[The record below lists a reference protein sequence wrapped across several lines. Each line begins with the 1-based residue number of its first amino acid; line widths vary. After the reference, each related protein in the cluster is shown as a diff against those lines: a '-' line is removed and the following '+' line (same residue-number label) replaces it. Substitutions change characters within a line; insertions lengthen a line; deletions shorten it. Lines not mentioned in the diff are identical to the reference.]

1 MPGATEL
8 VVVLVIVV
16 LLFGASKI
24 PALGRSVGEGLT
36 NFKKALKNPEE
47 PPQDPIPPREGA
59 AREGEGRKSSSGG
72 S

>member
-47 PPQDPIPPREGA
+47 PPQDPRPPREGA
-59 AREGEGRKSSSGG
+59 AGEGEGRKSSSGG

>member
-1 MPGATEL
+1 MPGAEL

-36 NFKKALKNPEE
+36 NFKKALKTPE
-47 PPQDPIPPREGA
+47 DPAQNQGPPREPGA
-59 AREGEGRKSSSGG
+59 GTEGEGKSSSGRP
-72 S
+72 